1 MTLPGAACP
10 ECGQPGTPTVYRD
23 PDDPMAW
30 VCPDGHRWRATDRP
44 GWSPWATPT
53 AVVAP
58 HDASD
63 TTTRA
68 GPVQVDKDGRSWRIG
83 TASDVAWLA
92 GRTTQ
97 GFSVTA
103 AIPPVFEA
111 YGTFYPPVGVGIDAH
126 EHAVI
131 DELAARTSD
140 QPWWLGFLDT
150 GAHDVVFPHA
160 PRVSLYW
167 DWSYVLVEAGP
178 EQALSWR
185 TGHMRGD
192 GALPDLFFPAD
203 RSWLV
208 SALWD
213 DTWTDIGASAA
224 VLAGL
229 RRNPLVNARPV
240 GPDEDACPPG
250 LTRD

>member
-1 MTLPGAACP
+1 M
-10 ECGQPGTPTVYRD
+10 R
-23 PDDPMAW
+23 
-30 VCPDGHRWRATDRP
+30 
-44 GWSPWATPT
+44 
-53 AVVAP
+53 
-58 HDASD
+58 
-63 TTTRA
+63 
-68 GPVQVDKDGRSWRIG
+68 VDKDGRRWRIG
-83 TASDVAWLA
+83 TPSDVAWLA
-92 GRTTQ
+92 GHTTP
-97 GFSVTA
+97 GVSVTA
-103 AIPPVFEA
+103 AIPPVFDA
-111 YGTFYPPVGVGIDAH
+111 YATFHPPDGVDLNAH
-126 EHAVI
+126 EHAVVA
-131 DELAARTSD
+131 ELVGCTPE

-150 GAHDVVFPHA
+150 GAHDIVFPHA

-167 DWSYVLVEAGP
+167 DWSYVLVQAGP

-213 DTWTDIGASAA
+213 DTWTDIGASVA
-224 VLAGL
+224 VLTAL
-229 RRNPLVNARPV
+229 RRGPLVNARLV